1 MAKVVATG
9 RGKARRKRELAHCIN
24 VICVTIVVL
33 AVTFSTFITVL
44 YFQKSRDCSVLRQK
58 YVQARFNLDRVMET
72 MDKVR
77 THVLP
82 HSKNRTSHTAP
93 IKQKNEKTRSAPR
106 PEAGKTAMGLDS
118 LGKKSDVLVLTILN
132 DFQSFGKKRTINDY
146 IELLKRFEYDPKK
159 ISVGMLVTDIRT
171 YEAVERVWRTEHSN
185 HFDSVKVF
193 HRELDGDLS
202 RRIGR
207 SDGLRHMPSIQK
219 ARRSLLARYRNT
231 LLSLTLGNLGMYVE
245 HVLWID
251 ADMQFIPPTIIQQF
265 KKTKKK
271 IVTLH
276 TKRNLETYDLN
287 AWKGPRT
294 HPNPS
299 ELRRIKEGGLFVPR
313 PAPGL
318 KHIDQFDL
326 SEKKAEYLVPLDSVG
341 GTVLWVDAKVHRQGI
356 NFPPYYAIGTEWD
369 RPGWDGIETEGLCYI
384 ADQVYGGKNCFG
396 LPNVVAFHH
405 AS

>member
-1 MAKVVATG
+1 MAKLVAAG
-9 RGKARRKRELAHCIN
+9 RSKARRKREIAHCIN
-24 VICVTIVVL
+24 VVFVTIVVV

-58 YVQARFNLDRVMET
+58 YVQARFNVERMMET
-72 MDKVR
+72 VDKAR
-77 THVLP
+77 DHVLP
-82 HSKNRTSHTAP
+82 HAKNRTSQTVR
-93 IKQKNEKTRSAPR
+93 IKKKNENTRSTLR
-106 PEAGKTAMGLDS
+106 PEAAKS

-132 DFQSFGKKRTINDY
+132 DFQSFGTKRTIHDY
-146 IELLKRFEYDPKK
+146 IELLKKFEYDPKK
-159 ISVGMLVTDIRT
+159 ISVGMLITDIHT
-171 YEAVERVWRTEHSN
+171 YEVVERVWRTEHSD
-185 HFDSVKVF
+185 HFNAVKVF

-202 RRIGR
+202 HKIGR

-219 ARRSLLARYRNT
+219 TRRSLLARYRNT
-231 LLSLTLGNLGMYVE
+231 LLSLTLGNLGMYVD
-245 HVLWID
+245 HILWVD
-251 ADMQFIPPTIIQQF
+251 ADMVFIPPTIIQQF
-265 KKTKKK
+265 KKTKK

-276 TKRNLETYDLN
+276 TKRNFETYDLN

-294 HPNPS
+294 HPNPN

-318 KHIDQFDL
+318 KHIDQFDQ
-326 SEKKAEYLVPLDSVG
+326 SEKKTGYLVPLDSVG

-396 LPNVVAFHH
+396 LPNVVALHH